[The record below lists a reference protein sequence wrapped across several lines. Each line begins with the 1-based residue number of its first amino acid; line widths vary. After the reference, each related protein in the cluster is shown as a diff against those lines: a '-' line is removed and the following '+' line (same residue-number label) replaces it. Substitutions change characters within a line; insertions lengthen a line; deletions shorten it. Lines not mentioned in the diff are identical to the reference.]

1 MDTHNRMPIIQ
12 RRDDLEV
19 MEIETDTVILRIRGE
34 LYRARAFPDADHAGD
49 PLSPRDRLVVTNDPA
64 EWGLT
69 LTERITGQGDP
80 RVRDGCRYGLE
91 GFQYL
96 PESEWGPS
104 ER

>member
-1 MDTHNRMPIIQ
+1 MQTSRVPCLKQDDT
-12 RRDDLEV
+12 LEV
-19 MEIETDTVILRIRGE
+19 MAIETDTVILRIRGE
-34 LYRARAFPDADHAGD
+34 MYRARALPDADHAGD
-49 PLSPRDRLVVTNDPA
+49 PLSPGDRVVVTNDPA

-69 LTERITGQGDP
+69 LTERITGPGDP

>member
-49 PLSPRDRLVVTNDPA
+49 PLSPSDRLVVTNDPA
-64 EWGLT
+64 EWGIT
-69 LTERITGQGDP
+69 MTERDAAQG
-80 RVRDGCRYGLE
+80 GGRYTLE
-91 GFQYL
+91 AFQHL
-96 PESEWGPS
+96 PEGW
-104 ER
+104 